1 MKEPWALVIG
11 DVSLVRALG
20 RSGLPVMLS
29 SSEDRPA
36 AAASRYC
43 SGVLRTPSF
52 VDDPEAAVDT
62 VVAWAKKQPE
72 RPVLFFQGDH
82 DLLALSRRRD
92 DVKRHAHLV
101 MARADLVEDLVD
113 KLRFA
118 TLAARHELPVPPT
131 VTLRRD
137 APFDDEVARWQHF
150 PCVIKPSV
158 RSRWIGSAL
167 QMQDK
172 RTPKAIRV
180 QTREDLE
187 RIAPLARA
195 HETDCVLQAAV
206 EGGEE
211 QILSYHAYVREN
223 GEVAAELTGRKVR
236 TVPRT
241 YGFSTCLDVV
251 LEPEVIDLGREV
263 CRKLAL
269 TGVMKMDFKRDARDG
284 RLYLLEVNPRFNLW
298 HHPATV
304 AGVPIPALVYA
315 DCVHP
320 GEERPAA
327 RIQRDVRWLSARGD
341 LRALPEYR
349 RAGELSIGG
358 WLRDLVTAD
367 VNEDLFLRDPL
378 PSLFEL
384 ATRARHRLG
393 ERLGETLGERRG
405 GNLGSEGGGA

>member
-1 MKEPWALVIG
+1 MNEPWALVIG

-43 SGVLRTPSF
+43 AGVLETPSF
-52 VDDPEAAVDT
+52 IDDPEGAVQAI
-62 VVAWAKKQPE
+62 VGWARKQE
-72 RPVLFFQGDH
+72 SRPVIFYQGDH
-82 DLLALSRRRD
+82 DLLALSRHRA
-92 DVKRHAHLV
+92 DVTPHAHLILP
-101 MARADLVEDLVD
+101 RADLVEDLVD

-118 TLAARHELPVPPT
+118 ALATRLMLPIPPT

-137 APFDDEVARWQHF
+137 EPLDEIFARWSHF
-150 PCVIKPSV
+150 PCVIKPST
-158 RSRWIGSAL
+158 RGRWIGSAL
-167 QMQDK
+167 QLQDK

-180 QTREDLE
+180 ETRTTLE
-187 RIAPLARA
+187 SIAPMVRA

-211 QILSYHAYVREN
+211 QILSYHAYVRPQ
-223 GEVAAELTGRKVR
+223 GEVAAEFTGRKVR
-236 TVPRT
+236 TVPRR
-241 YGFSTCLDVV
+241 YGFSTCLDVIHEPAV
-251 LEPEVIDLGREV
+251 LELGRDV

-284 RLYLLEVNPRFNLW
+284 RLYLLEINPRFNLW
-298 HHPATV
+298 HHPAMV

-320 GEERPAA
+320 DRPLPPA
-327 RIQRDVRWLSARGD
+327 RAQRSVRWLSARGD

-367 VNEDLFLRDPL
+367 VNEDIFLHDPL
-378 PSLFEL
+378 PSLLEL
-384 ATRARHRLG
+384 AARARRRLG
-393 ERLGETLGERRG
+393 DLGR
-405 GNLGSEGGGA
+405 SA